1 MSLQLDERVSQR
13 PSRESR
19 PPAAFTDA
27 DTAAFLSSAYGL
39 SPDPWQMHVLEAWL
53 GRQADGRWSSMRCGL
68 AIPRQN
74 GKNGIIEIRVLYGM
88 VALGEKWL
96 HTAHEVK
103 TARKAFLRLKSFFEN
118 ARQWP
123 ELAALVDDIRNTN
136 GQEAVFLTN
145 GGSCEFIARSKSSG
159 RGFTVDGVICDEA
172 QELGDD
178 AQEALLPA
186 TSSAPQRNP
195 QWIFTGTPPGPRV
208 DGTVF
213 TKLRRDGINGGKSR
227 FTWQEWGLS
236 SLAEAQNMAAIYR
249 VNPGL
254 VTGRL
259 QLEVVEGERD
269 QFSEEGFARER
280 GGYWSNKSAT
290 AVLTDLEWLALHDPE
305 TRRGSEDLVFAA
317 DAELDRSAAAISV
330 ATQSV
335 IDVRVHVELTDPG
348 REVPFTVPEA
358 GERLIDLAR
367 RRRPRAVVIHS
378 GSPAASLIPVL
389 KANDVPL
396 LVIGPQQARAAC
408 GAFMDAATKAK
419 SIVHTGMQTELNDS
433 VVLGRKHQTA
443 SGWTWAEDPGTAPLR
458 SVTWAHYGWTAQPPP
473 PSMPIRR
480 VR

>member
-1 MSLQLDERVSQR
+1 MSLQLDERASQL
-13 PSRESR
+13 PSQESL
-19 PPAAFTDA
+19 PPAVSSDA
-27 DTAAFLSSAYGL
+27 TTAAFLSSAYGL
-39 SPDPWQMHVLEAWL
+39 APDPWQLHVLEAWL

-118 ARQWP
+118 PRQWP
-123 ELAALVDDIRNTN
+123 ELAGIVDDVRNTN
-136 GQEAVFLTN
+136 GQEAVFLAN

-172 QELGDD
+172 QELGDA

-195 QWIFTGTPPGPRV
+195 QWIFTGTPPGPSV
-208 DGTVF
+208 DGSVF
-213 TKLRRDGINGGKSR
+213 TKLRRDGVNGGKRR
-227 FTWQEWGLS
+227 FAWQEWS
-236 SLAEAQNMAAIYR
+236 VESLKAAQDMESIYR

-259 QLEVVEGERD
+259 QLEVVEAERD
-269 QFSEEGFARER
+269 QFSDEGFARER
-280 GGYWSNKSAT
+280 GGYWSNRAST
-290 AVLTDLEWLALHDPE
+290 AVITDLEWLALHDPE
-305 TRRGSEDLVFAA
+305 SRRASEELVFAV
-317 DAELDRSAAAISV
+317 DAELDRSAASISV
-330 ATQSV
+330 ATPSV
-335 IDVRVHVELTDPG
+335 IAGRVHVELTDPG

-358 GERLIDLAR
+358 GERLLDLAR
-367 RRRPRAVVIHS
+367 RRRPRAVVIQS
-378 GSPAASLIPVL
+378 GSPAATLIPVL
-389 KANDVPL
+389 KAGNVPL

-408 GAFMDAATKAK
+408 GAFMDAVTKAK
-419 SIVHTGMQTELNDS
+419 SIVHTGLQTELNDS
-433 VVLGRKHQTA
+433 VVLGRKHSTA
-443 SGWTWAEDPGTAPLR
+443 AGWTWAEDPGTAPLR
-458 SVTWAHYGWTAQPPP
+458 SVTWAHFGWTAQPPP
-473 PSMPIRR
+473 PSTPIRR